1 MNLLA
6 FLGRRA
12 LYWKFIVA
20 LRRLGRRCTAGLF
33 CCLFEDGLSRVCRR
47 LEGCGD
53 LIHLLR
59 DPSLSKAES
68 YFTQMPP
75 HPMDK
80 SAARPLAD
88 LAVAARQTHQLTA
101 KKKNPETA
109 RVSCSLCLLGHVGIA
124 RGFSRANLHRRS
136 QLTGACRAT
145 SGCVKIDG
153 VHVDAAETA
162 FRTAHLSR
170 PDKKANPR

>member
-88 LAVAARQTHQLTA
+88 LAVAARQTHQLTDE
-101 KKKNPETA
+101 KKTPKRLVC
-109 RVSCSLCLLGHVGIA
+109 RVRSACWAMSASHGAFHGRICIEGH
-124 RGFSRANLHRRS
+124 S
-136 QLTGACRAT
+136 
-145 SGCVKIDG
+145 
-153 VHVDAAETA
+153 
-162 FRTAHLSR
+162 
-170 PDKKANPR
+170 